1 MGNEK
6 VIAKKQEQVSEV
18 AAKMRD
24 SSSTIIIDYLGL
36 SVAEITEL
44 RRELRASGVEMRVLK
59 NNLMRRAADELSM
72 TELKDSLVGP
82 NAALFATDDA
92 TAPARIAHNFA
103 KEHDALELKAGIM
116 EGSYVSAEEVQAL
129 AALPGREGMYSMLLS
144 VLQAPIR
151 NLAYVTSQIAE
162 EKEA

>member
-18 AAKMRD
+18 TEKMRNA
-24 SSSTIIIDYLGL
+24 SSTIIVDYLGL
-36 SVAEITEL
+36 TVEEITQL
-44 RRELRASGVEMRVLK
+44 RRELREAGVEMRVLK
-59 NNLMRRAADELSM
+59 NNLMRRAVDELSV
-72 TELKDSLVGP
+72 TELKESLVGP
-82 NAALFATDDA
+82 NAALFASDDA

-103 KEHDALELKAGIM
+103 KEHEALELKAGIM

-129 AALPGREGMYSMLLS
+129 AALPGRDGMYSMLLS

-151 NLAYVTSQIAE
+151 NLAYATSQIAE
-162 EKEA
+162 SKEA